1 VAAVVQRDGSG
12 RVALGGVAYKPWR
25 EAKAEAQ
32 LGSGAKAV
40 IGTLLAD
47 AKPTEHNAFKVTL
60 AERALAS
67 ILAEAR
73 S

>member
-1 VAAVVQRDGSG
+1 MPVTVIPEATAGARRDG
-12 RVALGGVAYKPWR
+12 GVYG
-25 EAKAEAQ
+25 AQ